1 MNPAVAAIVERV
13 RDAHASGRPLQIR
26 GGGTKDFYGEAPTG
40 EVLDTS
46 TLVGAAD
53 HEPTELVVTAPAGMA
68 LVDLEARGMTYAIT
82 YFVEQAYDL
91 SGVELFEREVVPALV
106 NRQQHSNLWHFIHG
120 R

>member
-1 MNPAVAAIVERV
+1 MRSFE
-13 RDAHASGRPLQIR
+13 
-26 GGGTKDFYGEAPTG
+26 TG
-40 EVLDTS
+40 V
-46 TLVGAAD
+46 LVGILEQVA
-53 HEPTELVVTAPAGMA
+53 ER

-106 NRQQHSNLWHFIHG
+106 NREQHSNLWHFMHG